1 MTNASW
7 TFTRS
12 ADPIPVLSVVG
23 DNPRT
28 TKLPV
33 ATTVQTTVVYAPLCG
48 TNSQMRYQW
57 AFTNT
62 SKNFSLDGV
71 SGFVLFTLYRLFC
84 SLRHRLALQ
93 VIYQWASA
101 YTSKNLTLEGV
112 VRM

>member
-33 ATTVQTTVVYAPLCG
+33 PTTIQTTVVYAPLCG

-62 SKNFSLDGV
+62 SKNFTLDGV
-71 SGFVLFTLYRLFC
+71 SGFFSLSMFSLFGG
-84 SLRHRLALQ
+84 LRHKLVLQ
-93 VIYQWASA
+93 VMYH
-101 YTSKNLTLEGV
+101 
-112 VRM
+112 